1 MATSTTTVSGTQNIP
16 EVLEP
21 YFTGSGTAGQAGF
34 IPGLLPTAQSLF
46 SRNYAT
52 VYQPLQAA
60 GLMGTGRI
68 AGIADTQA
76 QQALRSGLL
85 GLETPSE
92 FGLAGQYAGTA
103 AAGLGNLL
111 GSSAMMV
118 GAPSLQSYQMGPTAM
133 VAAPNLNQYGMSAIQ
148 AQYAPN
154 LTNFQMGPVSSV
166 NAPSLNQYSMG
177 ATQAQYTPQA
187 QGAQMSA
194 AQTAFK
200 PDLTTFQMAAPE
212 QFTSAAAD
220 RYMSPF
226 MQGVTDVAKRK
237 AVEDAQRTQLSSN
250 LAAGRKGS
258 LGASGQ
264 LLAGTERERALGT
277 QLSDIQTR
285 GLESA
290 YQSAQGQFER
300 DRAAQMAAGQQNLA
314 AQLGVQ
320 QLGVQTGLQ
329 TALANLSNE
338 QQANV
343 QNMASQLQ
351 TQGLN
356 AQQALQVALANQQA
370 GLTAGQQ
377 NLAASLGVQQLGAQQ
392 GLQAQQLNQ
401 AAQQEIAR
409 QNLAA
414 SLQTQGLS
422 AQQAMQI
429 ALANQQAGMTAGQQN
444 LSALLQTQQLGAQQG
459 LQAQQLNQ
467 AALQEAARQN
477 LAASLGIQQLGAT
490 QSLQA
495 QQANQQAAL
504 QAQAQRLAAAQ
515 GLGSLASTT
524 GQLGVARQAT
534 DLDRLK
540 ALGAYGDLERAY
552 AQQKLDAQYQDILR
566 QIGYPEEQLAKMA
579 NILRGVPLGDTTSS
593 QIATTPPPS
602 FASQL
607 AGMGLSGLSLYN
619 LFGRP

>member
-21 YFTGSGTAGQAGF
+21 YFTGAGTPGQAGF
-34 IPGLLPTAQSLF
+34 IPGLLPTAQSIF
-46 SRNYAT
+46 SRDYAT
-52 VYQPLQAA
+52 VYNPLQQA

-85 GLETPSE
+85 GLGTPSE
-92 FGLAGQYAGTA
+92 FNLAGQYAGTA
-103 AAGLGNLL
+103 AAGLGSLL

-133 VAAPNLNQYGMSAIQ
+133 VSAPSLNQYGMDAVQ

-154 LTNFQMGPVSSV
+154 LTNFQ
-166 NAPSLNQYSMG
+166 MG

-187 QGAQMSA
+187 QGAQMNA

-212 QFTSAAAD
+212 QFTSAAAE

-237 AVEDAQRTQLSSN
+237 AVEDAQRTQLSGN

-264 LLAGTERERALGT
+264 LLATTERERALGT

-377 NLAASLGVQQLGAQQ
+377 NLAANLGVQQLGAQQ
-392 GLQAQQLNQ
+392 GLQL
-401 AAQQEIAR
+401 
-409 QNLAA
+409 
-414 SLQTQGLS
+414 
-422 AQQAMQI
+422 
-429 ALANQQAGMTAGQQN
+429 ALANQQAGMTAGQKN
-444 LSALLQTQQLGAQQG
+444 LEALLQTQQLGAQQG

-467 AALQEAARQN
+467 AAMQESARQN
-477 LAASLGIQQLGAT
+477 LAAALGVQQLGAT

-495 QQANQQAAL
+495 QQANQTAAL

-552 AQQKLDAQYQDILR
+552 AQQKLDTQYQDILR

-593 QIATTPPPS
+593 QVTTTPPPS

-619 LFGRP
+619 LFGK